1 MNSTVRVVFCALI
14 CATLA
19 LAANVDYAASLKP
32 GKAELKSAGVLAFAP
47 DGILLIG
54 DPLSASVFAL
64 DTEDRKASSGA
75 ASVEIKAIN
84 EKIAGLLGTTT
95 DQILLN
101 DVVVNPVSKNVY
113 VSVSRGRGP
122 DAMPV
127 ILRVTSAGKIEEVK
141 LDRVK
146 HARVELPN
154 APAADAKDARG
165 ASRRQEAITDIAFV
179 EGQVFVAG
187 LSNEEFASN
196 LRAIPFPFKEASRG
210 TSVEIY
216 HGNHGRFETNA
227 PIRTFTPYTIDNKA
241 HLLAAYTCTPLV
253 KLPVSDLKPGSKVM
267 GTTIAELGNRNRP
280 ADMITYKKGGKE
292 FILLNNSSRGVMKIT
307 TEKLESYP
315 AITAQTDIKGVPYE
329 TIADLK
335 GVEQLDKYNDSTA
348 ILLMR
353 GEGGALDLRTVA
365 LP

>member
-1 MNSTVRVVFCALI
+1 MNSNVRFVLCALI
-14 CATLA
+14 CSALA
-19 LAANVDYAASLKP
+19 LAANVDYSASLKP

-54 DPLSASVFAL
+54 DPMSASVFAL
-64 DTEDRKASSGA
+64 DTEDRKAFPGA
-75 ASVEIKAIN
+75 PSVEIKALN
-84 EKIAGLLGTTT
+84 EKIAGLLGTAA
-95 DQILLN
+95 DQILIN
-101 DVVVNPVSKNVY
+101 DVVVNPLSKNVY

-122 DAMPV
+122 DATPV
-127 ILRVTSAGKIEEVK
+127 ILRVDRSGKIEEVR

-154 APAADAKDARG
+154 APPADAKDPRG
-165 ASRRQEAITDIAFV
+165 QSRRQEAITDVAFV
-179 EGQVFVAG
+179 DGQVFVAG

-196 LRAIPFPFKEASRG
+196 LRAIPFPFKDASRG
-210 TSVEIY
+210 TSIEIY
-216 HGNHGRFETNA
+216 HGSHGRFETNA
-227 PIRTFTPYTIDNKA
+227 PIRTFVPYSIDNKA

-280 ADMITYKKGGKE
+280 LDMITYKKNGRD
-292 FILLNNSSRGVMKIT
+292 FILLNNSSRGVMKLPA
-307 TEKLESYP
+307 EKLESYP
-315 AITAQTDIKGVPYE
+315 AIKEHTEARGVPYE

-335 GVEQLDKYNDSTA
+335 GVEQLDKYNDSLA
-348 ILLMR
+348 IMLIR